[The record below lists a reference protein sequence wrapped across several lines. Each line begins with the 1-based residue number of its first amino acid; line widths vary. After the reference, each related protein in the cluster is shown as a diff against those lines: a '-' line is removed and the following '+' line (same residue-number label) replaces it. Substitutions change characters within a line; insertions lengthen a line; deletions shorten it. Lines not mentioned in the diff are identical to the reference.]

1 MPPDV
6 VPFQESRVN
15 PVNPP
20 LQGDF
25 SQLGLPEILDYLKT
39 TSKTGVLV
47 VRNGNMTKTLH
58 FKEGVVVF
66 ATSNISEERF
76 GDMLLREGKIS
87 KEQLEQA
94 SLKVSRG
101 RRLGRILVEMKALTP
116 KDLWSEVRRQVAEMA
131 YGVLQWDSGFFQFLE
146 GEERTGENI
155 TTAISVPE
163 LLLEGLRRIEDP
175 GLFERRIPSR
185 DVVFERVLPA
195 HRPQGLHFEEYEKH
209 VFKLVNGT
217 RSVEEICDL
226 SEVGEFETLKTLYIF
241 FCIGFLHVRRRK
253 DRYAEEHR
261 EGQELRD
268 VVKSYNE
275 MFSFV
280 FHYLLREVGPI
291 AENILDKYLG
301 KLKTTNPEIF
311 SRVALRSNGTLS
323 DDRIME
329 NVKAIPH
336 QRNMALIQALNE
348 YLYSALLAVRRTL
361 GLEHERKVLET
372 LRSTRKD
379 LFREGA

>member
-1 MPPDV
+1 MPSTLAPY
-6 VPFQESRVN
+6 PESRVN

-20 LQGDF
+20 IQGDF

-47 VRNGNMTKTLH
+47 VRNGTMTKTLH
-58 FKEGVVVF
+58 FKDGVVVF
-66 ATSNISEERF
+66 ATSNIPEERF
-76 GDMLLREGKIS
+76 GDMLLREGRITPD
-87 KEQLEQA
+87 QFQQA
-94 SLKVSRG
+94 SLKVARG
-101 RRLGRILVEMKALTP
+101 RRLGKILVEMKAITP
-116 KDLWSEVRRQVAEMA
+116 KELWSEVRNQVAEIA

-155 TTAISVPE
+155 TTSIAVSE

-175 GLFERRIPSR
+175 GLFEKRIPSR

-217 RSVEEICDL
+217 RSVDEICDL

-241 FCIGFLHVRRRK
+241 FSIGFLHVRRKK
-253 DRYAEEHR
+253 DRYAEEQR
-261 EGQELRD
+261 EGQEMRD
-268 VVKSYNE
+268 LVKDYNE

-301 KLKTTNPEIF
+301 KLKTTYPEIF
-311 SRVALRSNGTLS
+311 ARVSLRSNGTLS

-329 NVKAIPH
+329 NLKAIPN
-336 QRNMALIQALNE
+336 QKRTALVQALNE
-348 YLYSALLAVRRTL
+348 YLYSTLLAVRRTL
-361 GLEHERKVLET
+361 GAEHEHKVLDT

-379 LFREGA
+379 LFRDAT